1 MPASNKPPA
10 TLQEASPASSIESE
24 QAKLQQATP
33 IPSIESEQAKP
44 QQVISMP
51 SVETGRTGH
60 RQAQPVPEQHS
71 LFFPQQAGAVPRKAI
86 PARQLWL
93 SIYLP
98 TLPLEVLEHT
108 EAPCAVFE
116 DQQGIRKVML
126 ANASAQ
132 SMGIGPGLSVN
143 AALALLPTLLL
154 EERSPRLEAEML
166 QELAAWAEKF
176 TSFVCIAAPSLLLL
190 EIAGS
195 LKLFDGLKALRQRID
210 SGFKRQGFNP
220 GIAIAPTPL
229 AATWFA
235 RAGARVCIQDTTNLA
250 GKLGPLPLVTLDWPE
265 SVIAALKGMGITCI
279 GECLR
284 LPRQGFAK
292 RFGACRLLEL
302 DRALGRLPD
311 PRVSYRAPERFSADY
326 ELNEEQTDSDL
337 LLNACESL
345 LEKLERFLLTRQVAV
360 QHIQFSFF
368 HLQNPT
374 TCLTLGCVQAD
385 RAVQH
390 WSQLLKLKLE
400 RLELN
405 AAVIAIHLR
414 SGKSETFSAKTG
426 VLPFNKQAQRQQ
438 NAPITHLAERL
449 SARIG
454 DASVHG
460 VMTVA
465 EHRPQ
470 YAWRRRD
477 ANEEIPHCAAAPDYQ
492 HNQTAGLSAEIQ
504 RNNSLILRRPLWML
518 REPRLLTTLQGM
530 PVCEGVL
537 QLQSGPERLETGWWD
552 GDGIAR
558 DYFVARNPQGV
569 HLWVFRNRS
578 GKGDVGA
585 WYLEGMFG

>member
-1 MPASNKPPA
+1 MPVSNKPPA
-10 TLQEASPASSIESE
+10 ILQEA
-24 QAKLQQATP
+24 TP
-33 IPSIESEQAKP
+33 TPSVESEQAKP
-44 QQVISMP
+44 QQAIPIP
-51 SVETGRTGH
+51 SVKTGRTGH
-60 RQAQPVPEQHS
+60 RQTQPVPEQHS
-71 LFFPQQAGAVPRKAI
+71 LFFAQQAGAVPRKAI

-108 EAPCAVFE
+108 EVPCAVFE

-154 EERSPRLEAEML
+154 EERNPRLEAEIL

-210 SGFKRQGFNP
+210 SGFKHLGFNP

-265 SVIAALKGMGITCI
+265 SVVAALKGMGITCI

-292 RFGACRLLEL
+292 RFGAGRLLEL
-302 DRALGRLPD
+302 DRAMGRLPD

-326 ELNEEQTDSDL
+326 EFVEEQSDSDL
-337 LLNACESL
+337 LLNACEVL
-345 LEKLERFLLTRQVAV
+345 LKKLERFLLTRQVAV
-360 QHIQFSFF
+360 QHIQFNFF
-368 HLQNPT
+368 HLQNPAT
-374 TCLTLGCVQAD
+374 HLTLGCVQAD

-390 WSQLLKLKLE
+390 WLQLLNLKLE
-400 RLELN
+400 RLELS
-405 AAVIAIHLR
+405 APVIAIQLC
-414 SGKSETFSAKTG
+414 SGQSETFTAKTG
-426 VLPFNKQAQRQQ
+426 ALPFNKQARRQQ
-438 NAPITHLAERL
+438 NTPITHLAERL

-454 DASVHG
+454 AASVHG

-470 YAWRRRD
+470 YAWQRRD
-477 ANEEIPHCAAAPDYQ
+477 AVDEVPRCAAVPDYRHDQ
-492 HNQTAGLSAEIQ
+492 VDGVAGEMQ
-504 RNNSLILRRPLWML
+504 RNNSLMLRRPLWVL
-518 REPRLLTTLQGM
+518 PEPRPLATLQGL
-530 PVCEGVL
+530 PSCEGVL
-537 QLQSGPERLETGWWD
+537 QLLDGPERLETGWWD
-552 GDGIAR
+552 ADGIAR

-569 HLWVFRNRS
+569 HFWVFRNRS
-578 GKGDVGA
+578 EKSDGGG